1 MTRVRRRAR
10 LAALAIVC
18 VCNAAAVAQARPL
31 DRLIPGLFGGEF
43 ATSITP
49 RAAQDAQ
56 RPRVADRFRGLSA
69 ALAAARSQAPVPS
82 ASGAFAFAWDDD
94 LETYVRAPYNL
105 GPSLAERAPTLGK
118 GTYFAG
124 VSYTRIDFDTL
135 EGDSLSRIRS
145 VQPALSDEFIAQL
158 PSESDRERA
167 RDNMLE
173 SAIDLDFSLDLFFI
187 TLAYGVTDTID
198 LSASLAVN
206 RAHMKARATAMITDP
221 NGDEGAFFVVSQPG
235 AIVGG
240 SGPICSADFR
250 CAADRADDSAF
261 GTGDIFLRAKWHA
274 WEGRF
279 GGVAL
284 VGVLTVPTGNADDF
298 LGFHDPTFTPWL
310 VASSVFGRVE
320 PHLNLGYSI
329 RSSEDVGQAQWI
341 AGAGVLLTERIS
353 FVGDFLGYH
362 DEKRDGINDD
372 VLQSAVGLRL
382 NPIGDLVLT
391 ATFQFPL
398 NDDGL
403 RADVIYTGQ
412 VEYSF

>member
-1 MTRVRRRAR
+1 VKRAR
-10 LAALAIVC
+10 RSAIAAALTLASLC
-18 VCNAAAVAQARPL
+18 GGAAAAQARPL
-31 DRLIPGLFGGEF
+31 DKLIPRLFGGEF

-69 ALAAARSQAPVPS
+69 SLAAARSQAPVPS
-82 ASGAFAFAWDDD
+82 ASGAFTFAWDDD
-94 LETYVRAPYNL
+94 LETYVRATYNL

-124 VSYTRIDFDTL
+124 VSYTRVDFDTL
-135 EGDSLSRIRS
+135 DGDSLNHIRS
-145 VQPALSDEFIAQL
+145 VQPALSEDFIAQL

-173 SAIDLDFSLDLFFI
+173 SAIDLDFGLDLFFI
-187 TLAYGVTDTID
+187 TFAYGLTDSID

-206 RAHMKARATAMITDP
+206 RAEMKARATAAITDP

-235 AIVGG
+235 VVVGG
-240 SGPICSADFR
+240 SGPICSTDFR
-250 CAADRADDSAF
+250 CASDSAKDSAT

-274 WEGRF
+274 WHSAYADLG
-279 GGVAL
+279 L

-310 VASSVFGRVE
+310 VASAAFGRFE
-320 PHLNLGYSI
+320 PHLNVGYSI

-341 AGAGVLLTERIS
+341 VGSGILLIERITL
-353 FVGDFLGYH
+353 VGDFLGYH
-362 DEKRDGINDD
+362 DEKRDGVNDD

-382 NPIGDLVLT
+382 NPIGNLVLT

-398 NDDGL
+398 NNDGL
-403 RADVIYTGQ
+403 RANVIYTGQ
-412 VEYSF
+412 MEYTF